1 VYGLTAPFYVN
12 NQTFYGPTA
21 TFSNTLLPGLYTNEQ
36 TFYAASV
43 LRGAVTI
50 APQLLT
56 NTQVFYGP
64 VVASSNAILPPLLVN
79 SQVFYDAEISGGEG
93 SQIKIYYNIGMFGI
107 GPLNG

>member
-1 VYGLTAPFYVN
+1 
-12 NQTFYGPTA
+12 
-21 TFSNTLLPGLYTNEQ
+21 
-36 TFYAASV
+36 
-43 LRGAVTI
+43 
-50 APQLLT
+50 
-56 NTQVFYGP
+56 VFYGP